1 MLDLGIVGK
10 DKTEDYKTKSLNELV
25 PGEELSGEIYI
36 REIKSTQIEE
46 KEVYEFYLMIIDH
59 ENQEKWVCGFIT
71 SYYPEKGM
79 VYDEKGGK
87 VYNLID
93 SLNHVVNN
101 TPRDVQGNYY
111 VNFNKF
117 RKAVNDSIFLVTV
130 KATPPVNPQEKSV
143 NLEVVSAQYNMES
156 KRRVPSTIDDIADEN
171 TVVRMGYINLRNKG
185 DRITLKNIAFELK
198 SMLNSKAI
206 TEEAYKEALKELKM
220 VEKGGD

>member
-10 DKTEDYKTKSLNELV
+10 DKTEDYQTKFLNELV
-25 PGEELSGEIYI
+25 PGEELSGEIYVV
-36 REIKSTQIEE
+36 EIKNTQIEE
-46 KEVYEFYLMIIDH
+46 KEVYEFYIVITDH

-71 SYYPEKGM
+71 SYHPENGM
-79 VYDEKGGK
+79 FYDEKGGK
-87 VYNLID
+87 VYNLVD
-93 SLNHVVNN
+93 SLNHVINN
-101 TPRDVQGNYY
+101 TPRDVQSNYH

-117 RKAVNDSIFLVTV
+117 RKAVNGNIFLVTV
-130 KATPPVNPQEKSV
+130 KATPPADPNEKSV
-143 NLEVVSAQYNMES
+143 NLEVVGAQYNMES

-171 TVVRMGYINLRNKG
+171 PIVRMGYVNLRNKG

-220 VEKGGD
+220 VEKGE